1 MLGKG
6 GMGEW
11 ANTRQR
17 LQKGVDEATG
27 REIHALNKEMIAAGI
42 GKFACGLGARK
53 VAASADR
60 RPSPEAFSHD
70 TERVARFQREARM
83 ASSLNHPRK
92 ATERAIKDG
101 IRLFVA
107 AGKALSSVAGV
118 CRECSIPYL
127 RTLNLRLNDYGFLCD
142 QREPLGGFRP

>member
-53 VAASADR
+53 VAASAEPTAESRGNSATIPNVLRDSSAR
-60 RPSPEAFSHD
+60 REWRRRSIIRARPPNGQSRTEFAFSSQQVRH
-70 TERVARFQREARM
+70 
-83 ASSLNHPRK
+83 
-92 ATERAIKDG
+92 
-101 IRLFVA
+101 
-107 AGKALSSVAGV
+107 
-118 CRECSIPYL
+118 
-127 RTLNLRLNDYGFLCD
+127 
-142 QREPLGGFRP
+142 